1 MKFEN
6 WGSIPYQDA
15 LNRQMEL
22 VHMVSEGDADE
33 LVAICS
39 HPPVVTLGR
48 ATQQGDLTSWKG
60 EVVEIQRGGR
70 ATYHGPSQ
78 VVAYPI
84 LDLSK
89 RGRDLHLFIRNIE
102 RAVIDSLK
110 EYGVEAHTSEGNTGV
125 WIGAKKIASI
135 GIAVKKWVSYHGVAI
150 NIDHDPEA
158 FQGLKPCGF
167 STETMVSLE
176 ELAGIKISHDEY
188 IKNLSNKLDS
198 YLKITNPS

>member
-1 MKFEN
+1 MKRED
-6 WGSIPYQDA
+6 WGLIPYQDA

-33 LVAICS
+33 FIAFCS

-48 ATQQGDLTSWKG
+48 ATQEGDLTSWKG

-89 RGRDLHLFIRNIE
+89 RGRDLHAFIRNIE
-102 RAVIDSLK
+102 KAVIEVLA
-110 EYGVEAHTSEGNTGV
+110 EYGVQAHISEGNTGV
-125 WIGAKKIASI
+125 WIGSKKIASI
-135 GIAVKKWVSYHGVAI
+135 GIAVKKWVSYHGVAV
-150 NIDHDPEA
+150 NIDHDPNA

-176 ELAGIKISHDEY
+176 ELIGKKVDHVEFQS
-188 IKNLSNKLDS
+188 KL
-198 YLKITNPS
+198 YNRFTVYFTV